1 MNQEQSYH
9 IDEFSKR
16 ANSYE
21 KYSIIQKEV
30 AKHLLSNIKTKPKNI
45 LDLGCGDGTVFK
57 NISWEIDNFVGVD
70 KAKNMCKLHPNGK
83 NITIINDDFE
93 NLTFLDNQTSL
104 NFDMII
110 SSSSLQWAQDLD
122 QLFNTLKKSVP
133 EISFS
138 IFCSGTFQTIYNCTN
153 LENFLPNCNTLLSLL
168 EKHFVFLHENKTY
181 KLYFNDNISKFRYI
195 KKSGVSGGEKK
206 LGYIQTKRLIE
217 TYPHDYLEF
226 EVLFIWGRAK

>member
-1 MNQEQSYH
+1 MNQKQSYH
-9 IDEFSKR
+9 INEFSKR
-16 ANSYE
+16 ATSYE
-21 KYSIIQKEV
+21 KYNIIQKEV

-57 NISWEIDNFVGVD
+57 NISWKINNFVGID
-70 KAKNMCKLHPNGK
+70 KAKNMCKLHPNGQ

-93 NLTFLDNQTSL
+93 NLSFLNKQNSF
-104 NFDMII
+104 NFDMAI
-110 SSSSLQWAQDLD
+110 SSSSLQWAQNLD
-122 QLFNTLKKSVP
+122 QLFKIIKKHIP

-138 IFCSGTFQTIYNCTN
+138 IFCSGTFQTIYNYTN
-153 LENFLPNCNTLLSLL
+153 LENFLPNYNALLSLL
-168 EKHFVFLHENKTY
+168 EKYFIFLHERKSY

-195 KKSGVSGGEKK
+195 KKSGVSGGKKK
-206 LGYIQTKRLIE
+206 LNYIQTKKLIE